1 MAQTK
6 LGSFAEAW
14 ANIAIGF
21 AINWTANMLILPL
34 FGFNVTGAQ
43 ALGIGILFTGISL
56 ARQYVLR
63 RWFNGL
69 KFGNAPEPEKKWR
82 DPRTGLVANFP
93 FPGAERLP

>member
-6 LGSFAEAW
+6 FGSFVESW
-14 ANIAIGF
+14 TNIAIGF

-34 FGFNVTGAQ
+34 FGFTTLTAVKAF
-43 ALGIGILFTGISL
+43 GIGIAFTLISF

-69 KFGNAPEPEKKWR
+69 KFGQAPEPTR
-82 DPRTGLVANFP
+82 
-93 FPGAERLP
+93 

>member
-6 LGSFAEAW
+6 TGSFVEAW

-34 FGFNVTGAQ
+34 FGFTTLTA
-43 ALGIGILFTGISL
+43 AKAFGIGIAFTLISL

-63 RWFNGL
+63 RWFNQA
-69 KFGNAPEPEKKWR
+69 KFGNEPEPAK
-82 DPRTGLVANFP
+82 
-93 FPGAERLP
+93 